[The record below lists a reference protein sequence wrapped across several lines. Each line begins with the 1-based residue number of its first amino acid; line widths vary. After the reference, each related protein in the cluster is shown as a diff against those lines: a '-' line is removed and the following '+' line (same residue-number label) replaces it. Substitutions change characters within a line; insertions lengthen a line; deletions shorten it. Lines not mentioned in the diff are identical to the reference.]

1 MGSYESISYSINFH
15 VFMLAVVELGG
26 KQYTV
31 TVGQSID
38 VDNQSLEAG
47 NTLEVAAL
55 LISNEDGS
63 DAKVGTP
70 TVEGSKVSFK
80 VVENFRDEKV
90 RVFKMKSKKR
100 YARTKGFRA
109 AMTTLEVTS
118 IA

>member
-1 MGSYESISYSINFH
+1 
-15 VFMLAVVELGG
+15 MLAIVEIGG

-31 TVGQSID
+31 TVGQTID

-47 NTLEVAAL
+47 KKLEVPAL

-70 TVEGSKVSFK
+70 TIEGSKVSFK
-80 VVENFRDEKV
+80 VVENFKDDKV

-100 YARTKGFRA
+100 
-109 AMTTLEVTS
+109 
-118 IA
+118 